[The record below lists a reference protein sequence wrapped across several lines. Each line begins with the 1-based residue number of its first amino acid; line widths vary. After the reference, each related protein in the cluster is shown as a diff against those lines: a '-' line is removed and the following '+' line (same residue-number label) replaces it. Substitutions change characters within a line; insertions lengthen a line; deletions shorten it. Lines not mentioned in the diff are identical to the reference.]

1 MTVLTAVQVA
11 FGIAADGPGA
21 AFGVGEGEG
30 ALKGTLDRVGVAAE
44 EGVHGRVAGNVGAQG
59 GEGVELGLA
68 VT

>member
-1 MTVLTAVQVA
+1 MAVLTAVQVA
-11 FGIAADGPGA
+11 FGIAADGARA

-30 ALKGTLDRVGVAAE
+30 ALKGTLYRVGMAAE
-44 EGVHGRVAGNVGAQG
+44 EGIHGRVAGDVGAQG

>member
-30 ALKGTLDRVGVAAE
+30 ALKGTLHWVGMAAE
-44 EGVHGRVAGNVGAQG
+44 EGVHGRVAGNVGAQR